1 MISNFNLLKKQQDI
15 ANLNH
20 YQDSKNQ
27 VPTNATHTFHNRYWQ
42 GESQVHVTAY
52 HQSML
57 VTILPMLD

>member
-1 MISNFNLLKKQQDI
+1 MMSNFNLLKKQQDVV
-15 ANLNH
+15 NH

-27 VPTNATHTFHNRYWQ
+27 APTNATSTFHNRYWQ
-42 GESQVHVTAY
+42 GGSQVHVTTY